1 MEISETIQTI
11 TRLCAWNSRES
22 ICKPERRAIV
32 DSSNKYGSLIL
43 QWNES

>member
-11 TRLCAWNSRES
+11 GRLCARNSRES
-22 ICKPERRAIV
+22 ICKASV
-32 DSSNKYGSLIL
+32 NSSNKNGSLIL